1 MRKTGIKYL
10 LGIVAGAFALLCG
23 STSFAGNTILPYPN
37 QVEWKE
43 GTCRIEKRLSV
54 YCDEVFKYETKKE
67 MDALKKEAG
76 VAYRFSNREQA
87 DFRVLFSKDIAKE
100 G

>member
-37 QVEWKE
+37 QVEWPD
-43 GTCRIEKRLSV
+43 R
-54 YCDEVFKYETKKE
+54 ET
-67 MDALKKEAG
+67 LVG
-76 VAYRFSNREQA
+76 LLRRGFQV
-87 DFRVLFSKDIAKE
+87 
-100 G
+100 